1 MNTEIKKVDKRG
13 RIILPA
19 KWRKKALDESRLVL
33 LIEEGNELKIIPFKK
48 TDLTKYFDKL
58 DFGVDEII
66 NWKDFELRFYKG
78 VER

>member
-1 MNTEIKKVDKRG
+1 
-13 RIILPA
+13 
-19 KWRKKALDESRLVL
+19 VL